1 MAIHNYR
8 FAKWHQESYDESEY
22 GGVLDNLPYSN
33 PALDANVEVR
43 ARDEQ
48 LRMAEESLRIGHI
61 REDGTIQWEE
71 GD

>member
-8 FAKWHQESYDESEY
+8 YAKWHHESYDESECG

-33 PALDANVEVR
+33 PALDANVEAR
-43 ARDEQ
+43 AKAEQ

-61 REDGTIQWEE
+61 REDGTIK
-71 GD
+71 